1 MNVLQSFAYDWRV
14 SLGITL
20 LGLAFFGA
28 LTIHSFLRPNKR
40 AYLPGLLLIDL
51 GILNSLVRN
60 LFFFHLSAHP
70 LRPGGV
76 WRLATAL
83 IIVSGFVLFERAW
96 RQERARK
103 RN

>member
-1 MNVLQSFAYDWRV
+1 MNVLHSFVYDWTV

-28 LTIHSFLRPNKR
+28 LTILSVLRATNR
-40 AYLPGLLLIDL
+40 AYVPGLLLIDL

-60 LFFFHLSAHP
+60 LFFFHSSAHP
-70 LRPGGV
+70 SRPGGV

-83 IIVSGFVLFERAW
+83 LIVSGFVLFERAW

-103 RN
+103 RQ